1 MLGSI
6 LIERDAIIAVAHW
19 MPSGYFYLEKHSW
32 IYEAMLACYNHR
44 PSIPPDISTVADEL
58 RRREQLDAVGGIAYL
73 GELSAEVPI
82 AVHVEYYA
90 RIVERAGIRRNLIQA
105 GGQITVLGYN
115 ERDELDETLAQAEET
130 LRNVTQRHEQ
140 DGYKDTDTAMQ
151 ECLTFIRQTQ
161 EGVGGLS
168 SGIADYDR
176 QQGGLFRGDLV
187 VLAARPGVGK
197 TMLALHIAE
206 QIAQAGGK
214 VGFVSLEMSTVQLG
228 LRLIAMLSGVS
239 VQKMRTGQ
247 IAEDDEDRIIAA
259 MADASE
265 RQIFFD
271 DKGSQTLSDISRRA
285 RHLNYQANGLDLLV
299 VDYIGMIR
307 SASEKS
313 NRVQELEKIANGLKA
328 MAKELECPVLVLSQ
342 LSRAVESRANH
353 VPQLSDLRDSGGI
366 EQAADVVAF
375 LYREEMYDKETS
387 KKGVVEMHIAKSR
400 QGQLGTV
407 LLYFDAERSRFHN
420 VTTREPEGY

>member
-1 MLGSI
+1 
-6 LIERDAIIAVAHW
+6 
-19 MPSGYFYLEKHSW
+19 
-32 IYEAMLACYNHR
+32 
-44 PSIPPDISTVADEL
+44 
-58 RRREQLDAVGGIAYL
+58 
-73 GELSAEVPI
+73 
-82 AVHVEYYA
+82 
-90 RIVERAGIRRNLIQA
+90 
-105 GGQITVLGYN
+105 
-115 ERDELDETLAQAEET
+115 
-130 LRNVTQRHEQ
+130 
-140 DGYKDTDTAMQ
+140 MQ